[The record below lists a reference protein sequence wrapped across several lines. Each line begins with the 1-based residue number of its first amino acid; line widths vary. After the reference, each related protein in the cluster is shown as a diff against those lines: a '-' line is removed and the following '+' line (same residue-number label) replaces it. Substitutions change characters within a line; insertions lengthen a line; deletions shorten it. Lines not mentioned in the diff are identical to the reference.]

1 MLQVLDKAMLAKAD
15 MAQQV
20 LTLLL
25 LVMHRQIL
33 HAALGRDLCSCRCCL
48 CPSHG
53 LVLPRIGPAC
63 AIKARH
69 AQRLPAVPIRHA
81 LERVLPIRLL

>member
-25 LVMHRQIL
+25 LVMRMQWL
-33 HAALGRDLCSCRCCL
+33 HAALLEEDPELCCSRNMQEL
-48 CPSHG
+48 LLSTT
-53 LVLPRIGPAC
+53 GPAC
-63 AIKARH
+63 AYSAHH
-69 AQRLPAVPIRHA
+69 A
-81 LERVLPIRLL
+81 